1 MRQLGDVLLTLA
13 QRGQGDGHHVQT
25 IVEILAEMAQPDLLL
40 QVTVG
45 GGDDADIHPQGLIAA
60 DPLHLPLLE
69 DTQQLG
75 LERGAAFTNLIEEQG
90 AAIRQLKTSFT
101 LTHRPGKGAFLMAE
115 QFAFQQGVRQR
126 RAVKFDEG
134 GASPWRMVMD
144 GVGDQLF
151 PGAAFAAYQHGG
163 VPARDLTDHLH
174 DLAHRRAL
182 ADHIVKAHAARRRAG
197 RRPFHLRRLAA
208 RQGG

>member
-1 MRQLGDVLLTLA
+1 
-13 QRGQGDGHHVQT
+13 
-25 IVEILAEMAQPDLLL
+25 MAQPDLLL